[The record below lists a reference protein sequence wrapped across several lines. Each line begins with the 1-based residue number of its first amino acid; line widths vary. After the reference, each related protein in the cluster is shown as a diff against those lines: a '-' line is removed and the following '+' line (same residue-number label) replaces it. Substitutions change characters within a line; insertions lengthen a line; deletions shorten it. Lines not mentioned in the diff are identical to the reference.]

1 LKNTVIDKLL
11 TEVEE
16 AEKKNQQKQG
26 AVTLWLGLIIKVLL
40 FISLLV
46 LFLLIFSV
54 VLYLE
59 NIYLVDT
66 SLLIIIAAV
75 DIISIILLVLFYGS
89 LFNNLPDAFESVCE
103 HLENYLDSHYTDVSK
118 VVELV
123 MSEISKERENAQKKF
138 ESFVK
143 IMSLLPM
150 LFFTNVIPDFM
161 KNLVEDKDIGNS
173 YRVVMLLF
181 LVYLLS
187 RGVGF
192 IIVSFIKEPPFGK
205 AYKKI
210 CLYKYLSVVKYKVL
224 EKRIVL

>member
-1 LKNTVIDKLL
+1 MKNTVIDKLL

-26 AVTLWLGLIIKVLL
+26 AVTLWLALIKVPLY
-40 FISLLV
+40 FLLV
-46 LFLLIFSV
+46 MLFLLIFAV

-59 NIYLVDT
+59 NIYLVDI
-66 SLLIIIAAV
+66 SLLLIIAAAV
-75 DIISIILLVLFYGS
+75 IIFIILLWLLYGS
-89 LFNNLPDAFESVCE
+89 LYNNLPDAFESVCE
-103 HLENYLDSHYTDVSK
+103 HLENYLDSHYNNVPK

-143 IMSLLPM
+143 IVSLLPM

-161 KNLVEDKDIGNS
+161 KNLVEDKDMGNS

-192 IIVSFIKEPPFGK
+192 IIVSFIKDPPFGK

-224 EKRIVL
+224 EKE

>member
-1 LKNTVIDKLL
+1 MKNTVIDKLL

-26 AVTLWLGLIIKVLL
+26 AKIPWLGLIKVLL
-40 FISLLV
+40 CFLLV
-46 LFLLIFSV
+46 LLFLLIFSV

-59 NIYLVDT
+59 NIYLVDI
-66 SLLIIIAAV
+66 SLLLIIAAAV
-75 DIISIILLVLFYGS
+75 IISIILLGLLYGS
-89 LFNNLPDAFESVCE
+89 LYNNQPNAFESVCE
-103 HLENYLDSHYTDVSK
+103 HLENYLDSHYKNVSK

-161 KNLVEDKDIGNS
+161 KNLVEGKDMGNS

-192 IIVSFIKEPPFGK
+192 IIVSFIKDPPFGK

-224 EKRIVL
+224 EKE